1 MTTPDPPISPS
12 PLWLEALPDPT
23 VLVDPADGGRVRS
36 ANARATRYFDR
47 DLAALQAGTLEQLVP
62 GLAAWE
68 GEAPQRVRLAGSG
81 PWAWV
86 DVRSFAVGDLLA
98 VQLSDATA
106 RHVAETS
113 ARALSDLT
121 AALSRA
127 VCQEEATGVVLRQ
140 GRAALAAA
148 SAGVFWLDPVTQELV
163 LAATG
168 GDEDDPASPGRCP
181 DAASPLLADALR
193 AGQPLCVGA
202 AELQARPRPLRGP
215 AAPLSAVAAPL
226 TFGTRTLGVLYFG
239 FAQDR
244 EFGGAERQ
252 FVLTVAGQLAQAV
265 ERVRLAAAERTA
277 REQATFLLHV
287 GERLLT
293 HQDPATLLNELARL
307 AVEGQADWC
316 AVYTER
322 GGVLLPQAFAHR
334 DPQQQHLAAAY
345 LAAFPQRVD
354 SPGPVAL
361 AYRENRV
368 VRLPVITPEMVEA
381 VTLPG
386 EQRALL
392 QAMRVRSSLAV
403 PLVMG
408 GQRVGVLSLVRV
420 VDAGAYQE
428 SDEAFAQEFAR
439 RASLALSHAR
449 LTAEREAALAE
460 AHQERARLTASQ
472 ARYQALIE
480 ATDQYVWTNSPDGEM
495 FGEQPGWAQLTG
507 QTPAEYQGYGWAER
521 LHPEDRGPAVDAW
534 REAVRTRTLYQIEQR
549 VRVADGSYRSFLVRA
564 VPLLAEDHRLREW
577 VGLHSDV
584 TELKRAE
591 QTLQAWGR
599 ELERQVE
606 AQTRELRAAN
616 EELGAFVY
624 TVSHDLRAP
633 VRHVGSFAGLLRR
646 KIGDHPGLLKYVDQ
660 IEGAATRMEVLTD
673 ALLGLARTGAA
684 QLAKT
689 PVDLA
694 QLVDAVCADLGPDLL
709 GRQVT
714 WRVADLPAV
723 QADAGLLRQVMAN
736 LLGNAVKYSRER
748 GHAVIEVRAQETPQ
762 EVVVAVK
769 DNGVGFDPQYTGKL
783 FGVFQRLH
791 HHNEFEGTGVGLAN
805 VRRIVE
811 KHGGRVWAEGRPGEG
826 ATFFFS
832 LPRG

>member
-1 MTTPDPPISPS
+1 MTTPDSLISP
-12 PLWLEALPDPT
+12 PLPWLEALPDPT

-36 ANARATRYFDR
+36 ANVRAVLYFGR
-47 DLAALQAGTLEQLVP
+47 DLPALRAGTLEQLIP
-62 GLAAWE
+62 ELAAQE
-68 GEAPQRVRLAGSG
+68 PGAAPQALRLAGAG

-86 DVRSFAVGDLLA
+86 DVRRFPVGDLLA

-106 RHVAETS
+106 QHVAETS
-113 ARALSDLT
+113 GRVLSDLT

-127 VCQEEATGVVLRQ
+127 LSREEAAEVVLRQ

-148 SAGVFWLDPVTQELV
+148 SASVFWFDPVAEELV
-163 LAATG
+163 PAGTC
-168 GDEDDPASPGRCP
+168 GDNPAGPGPHCS
-181 DAASPLLADALR
+181 DAASTLVAEALQS
-193 AGQPLCVGA
+193 GQPLFLGA
-202 AELQARPRPLRGP
+202 TEVRARLRQDSGV
-215 AAPLSAVAAPL
+215 PLSAVAVPL
-226 TFGTRTLGVLYFG
+226 MFGARALGVVHFG
-239 FAQDR
+239 FVQDR

-252 FVLTVAGQLAQAV
+252 FVQAVAGQLAQAV

-277 REQATFLLHV
+277 REQATCLLHV

-293 HQDPATLLNELARL
+293 QQDPVALLGALARL

-322 GGVLLPQAFAHR
+322 GGALLPQVFAHR
-334 DPQQQHLAAAY
+334 DPQQQQLAAEY
-345 LAAFPQRVD
+345 LAAFPQWVD
-354 SPGPVAL
+354 GPGPLAL

-368 VRLPVITPEMVEA
+368 VRVPVITPEMVQA
-381 VTLPG
+381 LDLPG
-386 EQRALL
+386 EQLALL
-392 QAMRVRSSLAV
+392 QAMQVRSSLAV
-403 PLVMG
+403 PLVVG

-420 VDAGAYQE
+420 GGAEPYQE
-428 SDEAFAQEFAR
+428 PDEAFAQEFAR

-460 AHQERARLTASQ
+460 AQLERARLTASQ

-480 ATDQYVWTNSPDGEM
+480 ATAQYVWTNSPDGEM

-507 QTPAEYQGYGWAER
+507 QTQPEYQGYGWADR

-534 REAVRTRTLYQIEQR
+534 RDAVRTRTLYQIEQR

-564 VPLLAEDHRLREW
+564 VPLLAQDHSLREW
-577 VGLHSDV
+577 VGLHSDI

-689 PVDLA
+689 PVDLSV
-694 QLVDAVCADLGPDLL
+694 LVDAVCADLAPDLH

-736 LLGNAVKYSRER
+736 LLGNAVKYSRGR
-748 GHAVIEVRAQETPQ
+748 GHTVIEVRAQETPQ
-762 EVVVAVK
+762 EVVVAVQ